1 MSPARHTCRCRW
13 SGSSRHERSCAP
25 AGGAASRQSLVSKE
39 DFDSWHETSYLL
51 QNPANA
57 RRLVAANERAEVGE
71 HEEHVLVEP

>member
-1 MSPARHTCRCRW
+1 M
-13 SGSSRHERSCAP
+13 
-25 AGGAASRQSLVSKE
+25 SKE